1 MNSMPVSFRLVRSV
15 RRTLAIQVTREGQVV
30 VRAPLYTP
38 DSEIVAFV
46 TRKSDWILKAL
57 QRVAERQPPEP
68 VKPYTMAEIKAIRTK
83 FNTLMR
89 KWADIFYA
97 KTGRRPTRLTVRCA
111 KTRWGSC
118 SGKGHIMLNL
128 ALGRLPDE
136 LIELVVVHELC
147 HLVEMNHSARF
158 HALMEQL
165 LPDAKERERK
175 LKTLAPV

>member
-1 MNSMPVSFRLVRSV
+1 
-15 RRTLAIQVTREGQVV
+15 
-30 VRAPLYTP
+30 
-38 DSEIVAFV
+38 
-46 TRKSDWILKAL
+46 
-57 QRVAERQPPEP
+57 
-68 VKPYTMAEIKAIRTK
+68 
-83 FNTLMR
+83 
-89 KWADIFYA
+89 
-97 KTGRRPTRLTVRCA
+97 
-111 KTRWGSC
+111 
-118 SGKGHIMLNL
+118 MLNL